1 MNVKR
6 AGGERIDSGGPGE
19 EGRDS
24 PGLSGADRGTH
35 KDAIPWDSRGLA
47 KALKVKVAE
56 LLE

>member
-1 MNVKR
+1 MSRYFEVLVNFLKSSLA
-6 AGGERIDSGGPGE
+6 AGR
-19 EGRDS
+19 
-24 PGLSGADRGTH
+24 ADRGTH